1 MAVFFSLF
9 QSFFQC
15 GGVEGGQVPTLH
27 AVFRREDEG
36 FGQVIT
42 GHNGALL
49 LRPVEKCHSP
59 LGGGGVVHIKNAD
72 DGLVPHRHIMSDG

>member
-15 GGVEGGQVPTLH
+15 GGVEGGQVHTLH
-27 AVFRREDEG
+27 AVLGCEDEG

-42 GHNGALL
+42 GHHGALL
-49 LRPVEKCHSP
+49 LGPVEKCHGP
-59 LGGGGVVHIKNAD
+59 LGGGGVVHVENAD